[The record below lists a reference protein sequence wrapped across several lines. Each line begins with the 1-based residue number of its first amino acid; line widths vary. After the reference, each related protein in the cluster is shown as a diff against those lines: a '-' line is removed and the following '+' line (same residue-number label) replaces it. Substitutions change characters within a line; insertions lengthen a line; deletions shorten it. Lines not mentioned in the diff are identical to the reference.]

1 MCSFMLYI
9 ITACFSC
16 QLFRIVLDRK
26 AKSCYVLKSRATFS
40 TNHVLRNLIAAFSHA
55 FPAPSAS
62 QHLLALI
69 SDRVILFS
77 VFALIGQIN
86 H

>member
-1 MCSFMLYI
+1 M
-9 ITACFSC
+9 
-16 QLFRIVLDRK
+16 
-26 AKSCYVLKSRATFS
+26 KSRATFS

-69 SDRVILFS
+69 SDWVILFS

-86 H
+86 D